1 MWNCCIETKAPQRA
15 DVALPVVVSPV
26 AITSRRQSTTVTL
39 SWIDIVIGVLIGA
52 AALGVGVALGVAVAL
67 VLHHAFG

>member
-1 MWNCCIETKAPQRA
+1 
-15 DVALPVVVSPV
+15 
-26 AITSRRQSTTVTL
+26 VTL